1 MDALLQQA
9 VNLANNLSYAFETP
23 SGIPYNNLVFSN
35 RSNDGST
42 TNGLATTGTLV
53 LEWTRLS
60 DLTGNDTYG
69 ALTQRAESYLL
80 DPQPALA
87 EPWPGLVGTNI
98 DITNGRFVDS
108 VGGWNGGDDSFY
120 EYLIKVSCLHYPDKA
135 HVLILYAR
143 CTCTTPLASANTRI
157 GKYPYLFLQTSTTD
171 LLSQLDPRSR

>member
-1 MDALLQQA
+1 VDALLEQA
-9 VNLANNLSYAFETP
+9 VNLANNMSYAFDTP
-23 SGIPYNNLVFSN
+23 SGIPHNNLIFSS

-53 LEWTRLS
+53 LEWTHLS

-80 DPQPALA
+80 NPQPAVS

-98 DITNGRFVDS
+98 DISNGSFVDS

-120 EYLIKVSCLHYPDKA
+120 EYLIKVSCFSYQHQC
-135 HVLILYAR
+135 VSSR
-143 CTCTTPLASANTRI
+143 EELAFVRWQ
-157 GKYPYLFLQTSTTD
+157 LQGSVEN
-171 LLSQLDPRSR
+171 PRFMY